1 MRERGATRRGE
12 HERGDGIIVS
22 FIFDMF
28 VEFAEFLDSTPEIEI
43 SVLPVTTHV
52 VNVIAPARRAEGRRS
67 DPVVSGVIPARAT
80 FGARLRRRFKNIRKF
95 DESAPGGR
103 AALWVHSTMNQHP
116 PCGTLDGIERRSES
130 VSVPMARARAAGGGR
145 TARGRKRARR
155 SAIGPETTVRNRVES
170 ALRRTRGRKPREKSA

>member
-80 FGARLRRRFKNIRKF
+80 FGALPSETI
-95 DESAPGGR
+95 
-103 AALWVHSTMNQHP
+103 
-116 PCGTLDGIERRSES
+116 RRSCWD
-130 VSVPMARARAAGGGR
+130 PRDWYNPCKTDGGVHGR
-145 TARGRKRARR
+145 PSDPRDVHF
-155 SAIGPETTVRNRVES
+155 S
-170 ALRRTRGRKPREKSA
+170 LRPSS